1 MKASP
6 RAMSRLPD
14 RPVLVTGAAGAIGAA
29 ICRAVLDAGG
39 QAIGCD
45 LTAGEHVEHVFD
57 VTREDDWQA
66 TIGRIGGSERGLA
79 GLVNAAGVLVRGT
92 MADTDVESFKRVM
105 AVNLDGTFLGCKHA
119 LPLLAPHGGSIVNL
133 SSIFGRVGRH
143 DMIAYATS
151 KGGVDMLTR
160 SVALH
165 GARLAPPVRCNSI
178 SPAFIESTMLD
189 DTAAATGWPAG
200 ARARIRRDVPLDRF
214 GAPQEVAAL
223 AVYLLSDEAG
233 FATGA
238 DFALDGGY
246 TAR

>member
-1 MKASP
+1 MA
-6 RAMSRLPD
+6 RLSD
-14 RPVLVTGAAGAIGAA
+14 RPILVTGAAGAIGAA
-29 ICRAVLDAGG
+29 VCRAVLDGG
-39 QAIGCD
+39 GVAIGCD
-45 LTAGEHVEHVFD
+45 LRPGEHVEHIFD
-57 VTREDDWQA
+57 VTRQDDWQA
-66 TIGRIGGSERGLA
+66 AIARIATSGRGLA

-92 MADTDVESFKRVM
+92 VAETDPASFTRVM

-119 LPLLAPHGGSIVNL
+119 MPLLALHGGAIVNL

-151 KGGVDMLTR
+151 KGGIDMLTR
-160 SVALH
+160 SVALQ

-178 SPAFIESTMLD
+178 SPAFIESAMLD
-189 DTAAATGWPAG
+189 ETTAATGWPAG

-214 GAPQEVAAL
+214 GSPQEVATL
-223 AVYLLSDEAG
+223 AVHLLSDESG
-233 FATGA
+233 CATGA

>member
-1 MKASP
+1 
-6 RAMSRLPD
+6 
-14 RPVLVTGAAGAIGAA
+14 
-29 ICRAVLDAGG
+29 
-39 QAIGCD
+39 
-45 LTAGEHVEHVFD
+45 
-57 VTREDDWQA
+57 
-66 TIGRIGGSERGLA
+66 
-79 GLVNAAGVLVRGT
+79 
-92 MADTDVESFKRVM
+92 MAETDVERFDRVL

-119 LPLLAPHGGSIVNL
+119 MPLLARHGGSIVNL

-165 GARLAPPVRCNSI
+165 GARLAPAVRCNSI
-178 SPAFIESTMLD
+178 SPGFIESTMLD

-200 ARARIRRDVPLDRF
+200 ARARLRRDVPLERF
-214 GAPQEVAAL
+214 GTPQEVAAL
-223 AVYLLSDEAG
+223 AVYLLSDQG
-233 FATGA
+233 GLATGA

>member
-1 MKASP
+1 MPPVVPSL
-6 RAMSRLPD
+6 SD
-14 RPVLVTGAAGAIGAA
+14 RPVLVTGAAGVIGAA

-39 QAIGCD
+39 SAIGCD
-45 LTAGEHVEHVFD
+45 LRGGAHVEQVFD

-66 TIGRIGGSERGLA
+66 AIARIVASGRGLA
-79 GLVNAAGVLVRGT
+79 GLVNAAGVFVRGT
-92 MADTDVESFKRVM
+92 MAETDVESFTRVM

-119 LPLLAPHGGSIVNL
+119 MPLLAVEGGSIVNL

-160 SVALH
+160 AVALH
-165 GARLAPPVRCNSI
+165 GAHLAQPVRCNSI
-178 SPAFIESTMLD
+178 SPAFIESAMLD

-214 GAPQEVAAL
+214 GTPEEVATL
-223 AVYLLSDEAG
+223 AVYLLSDESS

>member
-1 MKASP
+1 MNGSP
-6 RAMSRLPD
+6 RAMARLSD
-14 RPVLVTGAAGAIGAA
+14 RSVLVTGAAGAIGAA
-29 ICRAVLDAGG
+29 ICHAILGAGG
-39 QAIGCD
+39 QVVGCD
-45 LTAGEHVEHVFD
+45 LTEGEHVAYVFD
-57 VTREDDWQA
+57 VTCEDDWQA
-66 TIGRIGGSERGLA
+66 AIGQIDASGRGLA
-79 GLVNAAGVLVRGT
+79 GLVNAAGVFVRGT
-92 MADTDVESFKRVM
+92 MAETDVASFQRVM

-119 LPLLAPHGGSIVNL
+119 MPLLARHGGSIVNL

-143 DMIAYATS
+143 DMVAYATS

-165 GARLAPPVRCNSI
+165 GARLTPPVRCNSI
-178 SPAFIESTMLD
+178 SPAFIESAMLD
-189 DTAAATGWPAG
+189 DSADATGWPAA

-214 GAPQEVAAL
+214 GTPREVAAL
-223 AVYLLSDEAG
+223 AVYLLSNESA

>member
-1 MKASP
+1 MNRSP
-6 RAMSRLPD
+6 RAMSRLSD
-14 RPVLVTGAAGAIGAA
+14 RPVLVTGASGAIGAA
-29 ICRAVLDAGG
+29 ICHAILDAGG
-39 QAIGCD
+39 QVIGCD
-45 LTAGEHVEHVFD
+45 LTGGAHVEHVFD
-57 VTREDDWQA
+57 VTSEDDWQA
-66 TIGRIGGSERGLA
+66 TIGRIDASGRSLA
-79 GLVNAAGVLVRGT
+79 GLVNAAGIFVRGT
-92 MADTDVESFKRVM
+92 MAETDVESFTRVM

-119 LPLLAPHGGSIVNL
+119 MPLLARHGGSIVNL

-200 ARARIRRDVPLDRF
+200 ARARIRRDVPLERF
-214 GAPQEVAAL
+214 GTPQEVAVL

>member
-1 MKASP
+1 
-6 RAMSRLPD
+6 MSRLSD
-14 RPVLVTGAAGAIGAA
+14 RPILVTGAAGAIGAA
-29 ICRAVLDAGG
+29 ICRAILDAGG
-39 QAIGCD
+39 QVIGCD
-45 LTAGEHVEHVFD
+45 LTRGESVEHVFD
-57 VTREDDWQA
+57 VTCEDDWEA
-66 TIGRIGGSERGLA
+66 TIGRIGATERGLA
-79 GLVNAAGVLVRGT
+79 GLVNAAGVFVRGT
-92 MADTDVESFKRVM
+92 VAETDLETFSRVM
-105 AVNLDGTFLGCKHA
+105 GVNLDGTFLGCKHA
-119 LPLLAPHGGSIVNL
+119 MPLLARHGGSIVNL

-165 GARLAPPVRCNSI
+165 GARLVPPVRCNSI

-200 ARARIRRDVPLDRF
+200 ARARIRRDVPLGRF
-214 GAPQEVAAL
+214 GTPREVAAL
-223 AVYLLSDEAG
+223 AVYLLSDEAS

-246 TAR
+246 TTR